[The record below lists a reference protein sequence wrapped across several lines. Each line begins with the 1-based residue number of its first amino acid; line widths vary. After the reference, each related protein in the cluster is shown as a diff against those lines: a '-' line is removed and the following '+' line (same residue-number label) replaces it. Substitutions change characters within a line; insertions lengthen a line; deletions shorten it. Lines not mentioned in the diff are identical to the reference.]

1 MLEKKEYERRTRLLL
16 EFLKNLAATGF
27 KTPEDAIKELQQV
40 YTFDDRG
47 KNEYR
52 HEYSQLMQLISEIN
66 KSANM
71 GEDALLANLDGIYEY
86 LVKESGNQ
94 KNPLD
99 YLLLAESI
107 FKLKD
112 HINLE
117 ISRMNIIEN
126 EHSRMK
132 DQEAKI
138 KLLQSITEKI
148 ENSAKKLESET
159 KDAEKK
165 QKIIMSKINK
175 QQIDSIAI
183 LSLFSAVVL
192 AFMGGISFSGSVLE
206 SMQNT
211 NIYKLALITLML
223 GVILIGVFYIAFS
236 FIVYL
241 HNDSEQHF
249 FVGWKKDVKFIVKI
263 ILCLMGIVVF
273 GWLISV
279 DKLPEYIKI
288 LFIKGTNINQTLN
301 TLQNILVI
309 VLYSVFIIVLLLLG
323 IQILSMMLQELGSF
337 IISWR
342 LKRRNKKK

>member
-1 MLEKKEYERRTRLLL
+1 MLEKEEYERRTCLLL

-66 KSANM
+66 KSSDM
-71 GEDALLANLDGIYEY
+71 SEDALLANLGGIYDY
-86 LVKESGNQ
+86 LVIESRNQ
-94 KNPLD
+94 EKPLE

-117 ISRMNIIEN
+117 ISRMNIIEK

-138 KLLQSITEKI
+138 EQLQNSTIKI
-148 ENSAKKLESET
+148 EKDT
-159 KDAEKK
+159 KTAEDK
-165 QKIIMSKINK
+165 QEIIMNKINK

-211 NIYKLALITLML
+211 NIYKLALITLVL

-241 HNDSEQHF
+241 HNDSEQRF
-249 FVGWKKDVKFIVKI
+249 FAEWKKDVKFIVKI
-263 ILCLMGIVVF
+263 ILSLMGIVVF

-279 DKLPEYIKI
+279 DKLPEYIQL
-288 LFIKGTNINQTLN
+288 LFIKGINTNQILN
-301 TLQNILVI
+301 TLHIVLVI
-309 VLYSVFIIVLLLLG
+309 TLYSVLIMAFLLLG
-323 IQILSMMLQELGSF
+323 VMILQELGSF
-337 IISWR
+337 IKNISWS
-342 LKRRNKKK
+342 LKKKK

>member
-1 MLEKKEYERRTRLLL
+1 MLEKEEYERRTYLLL

-66 KSANM
+66 ESSDM
-71 GEDALLANLDGIYEY
+71 SEDALLENLGGIYDY
-86 LVKESGNQ
+86 LLKESRKQ
-94 KNPLD
+94 EKPSD

-117 ISRMNIIEN
+117 ISRMNIIEK

-138 KLLQSITEKI
+138 EQLQNSTIKI
-148 ENSAKKLESET
+148 ERDT
-159 KDAEKK
+159 KMAEDK
-165 QKIIMSKINK
+165 QKMIMNKLNK

-192 AFMGGISFSGSVLE
+192 AFMGGISFFGSVLE

-236 FIVYL
+236 FIIYL
-241 HNDSEQHF
+241 HNDAGQRF

-263 ILCLMGIVVF
+263 ILGLMGMVVF

-279 DKLPEYIKI
+279 DKLPEYIQL
-288 LFIKGTNINQTLN
+288 LFIKGININQIL
-301 TLQNILVI
+301 NILQIVFVI
-309 VLYSVFIIVLLLLG
+309 VLYSVFIIALLLLG
-323 IQILSMMLQELGSF
+323 IQLLSIMLDVLREF
-337 IISWR
+337 IYNISWR
-342 LKRRNKKK
+342 LKKKK

>member
-1 MLEKKEYERRTRLLL
+1 MLEKEEYERRTCLLL
-16 EFLKNLAATGF
+16 EFLKKLAATGF
-27 KTPEDAIKELQQV
+27 KSPEDAIEELQQV

-66 KSANM
+66 KNPDMS
-71 GEDALLANLDGIYEY
+71 EDALLENLEGIYVYVSE
-86 LVKESGNQ
+86 KSKNQ
-94 KNPLD
+94 QKPSNYP
-99 YLLLAESI
+99 LLAESI

-112 HINLE
+112 HISLE
-117 ISRMNIIEN
+117 ILRMKTMKMER
-126 EHSRMK
+126 SRMK
-132 DQEAKI
+132 DLEVKI
-138 KLLQSITEKI
+138 ALLQNSTTKI
-148 ENSAKKLESET
+148 GEDTKTAEDRQKKIM
-159 KDAEKK
+159 D
-165 QKIIMSKINK
+165 KIDK

>member
-1 MLEKKEYERRTRLLL
+1 MLEKEEYEKRTCLLL
-16 EFLKNLAATGF
+16 ECLKNLATTGF
-27 KTPEDAIKELQQV
+27 KTPEDAIKELQKV

-52 HEYSQLMQLISEIN
+52 HEYSQLMQLISVIN
-66 KSANM
+66 ENPDM
-71 GEDALLANLDGIYEY
+71 CEDALLENLGGIYNY
-86 LVKESGNQ
+86 LLKESRKQ
-94 KNPLD
+94 EKPSD

-117 ISRMNIIEN
+117 ISRMNIIEK

-138 KLLQSITEKI
+138 EQLQNSTIKI
-148 ENSAKKLESET
+148 EKDT
-159 KDAEKK
+159 KAAEDK
-165 QKIIMSKINK
+165 QKIIMDKIDK

-211 NIYKLALITLML
+211 SIYKLALITLML
-223 GVILIGVFYIAFS
+223 GVILIGIFYIAFS

-241 HNDSEQHF
+241 HNDTERHF
-249 FVGWKKDVKFIVKI
+249 FVKWKQDVKFIIKI
-263 ILCLMGIVVF
+263 VLSLMGIVVF

-279 DKLPEYIKI
+279 DKLPEYIQL
-288 LFIKGTNINQTLN
+288 LFIKGININQIL
-301 TLQNILVI
+301 NILQMVFVI
-309 VLYSVFIIVLLLLG
+309 VFYSVFIIGLLLLG
-323 IQILSMMLQELGSF
+323 IQLVSIISEELIDF
-337 IISWR
+337 INNISWR
-342 LKRRNKKK
+342 LKKRNKKK